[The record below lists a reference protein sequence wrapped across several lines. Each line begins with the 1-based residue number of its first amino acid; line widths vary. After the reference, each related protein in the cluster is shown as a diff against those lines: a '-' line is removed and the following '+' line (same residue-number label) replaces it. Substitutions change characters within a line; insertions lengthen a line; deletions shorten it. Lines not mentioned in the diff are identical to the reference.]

1 MKILVAI
8 TGASGV
14 IIGVRLI
21 EELITIDC
29 SLFGIISNNA
39 FPVIH
44 HEIGNRPSFSDKI
57 QFFQED
63 DLHAPFNSSSFLLD
77 AMVIAPCSMK
87 TLAAIAAGYSHNLIV
102 RAAENM
108 LRMKSMLILMPRETP
123 LSAAALENMSKLQ
136 HQGAIILPP
145 IVGYYHHPQ
154 RVEDMTNFFVGKV
167 LDLLKIPHHLYDR
180 WNSES

>member
-14 IIGVRLI
+14 VIGIRLI
-21 EELITIDC
+21 EELMTSDY

-44 HEIGNRPSFSDKI
+44 HEIGNLPDFSDKLTVYR
-57 QFFQED
+57 ED
-63 DLHAPFNSSSFLLD
+63 DAHAPFNSSSFLLD

-87 TLAAIAAGYSHNLIV
+87 TLAAITAGYSHNLIV

-108 LRMKSMLILMPRETP
+108 LRTKSTLILMPRETP
-123 LSAAALENMSKLQ
+123 LSAAALENMWKLQ
-136 HQGAIILPP
+136 LQGAIILPP
-145 IVGYYHHPQ
+145 VAAYYHQPQ
-154 RVEDMTNFFVGKV
+154 SVADMTNFFVGKI
-167 LDLLKIPHHLYDR
+167 LDLLKIPHHLYQP
-180 WNSES
+180 WNSKS